1 MRRGVLVDDADED
14 LVDGLRAGDERAFA
28 DLVDRY
34 SPSMLAVAR
43 THVASREIAEDVVQD
58 TWVALLKG
66 IDGFEGRS
74 SLRTWLFRVLVN
86 IAKTRGVREKRIMP
100 VDMNDGPTVS
110 PDRFQPAGAQWPD
123 HWVRFPMPWRES
135 PEHRLLSGEALDLVR
150 RELARL
156 PEQQRIVVSL
166 RDVDGYDSG
175 EVCALLEL
183 TAANQRVLLHRGRA
197 RIREALA
204 GYFASAS

>member
-1 MRRGVLVDDADED
+1 MSSPDDD
-14 LVDGLRAGDERAFA
+14 LVDRLRSGDERAFVE
-28 DLVDRY
+28 LVDRH

-43 THVASREIAEDVVQD
+43 AHVASREVAEDVVQD
-58 TWVALLKG
+58 TWLALLKG

-86 IAKTRGVREKRIMP
+86 IAKTRGVREKRSTP
-100 VDMNDGPTVS
+100 VDLRDEPGVR
-110 PDRFQPAGAQWPD
+110 PDRFQGAGEEWPG
-123 HWVRFPMPWRES
+123 HWVRFPMPWRDS
-135 PEHRLLSGEALDLVR
+135 PERRLLSGEALDLVR
-150 RELARL
+150 RELDRL

-166 RDVDGYDSG
+166 RDVEGYDSD

-204 GYFASAS
+204 GYFGRAS